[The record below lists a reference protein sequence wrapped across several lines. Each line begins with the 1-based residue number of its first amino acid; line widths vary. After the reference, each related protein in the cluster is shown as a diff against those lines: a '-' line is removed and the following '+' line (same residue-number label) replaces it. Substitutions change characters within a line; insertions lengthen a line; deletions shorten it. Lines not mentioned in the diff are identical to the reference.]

1 MKGIRTEVIEHS
13 SDPPSPWAGYLRC
26 MEKPPRCSHLLI
38 VQDDARPVPGFAP
51 AVKSIAKAQPET
63 PVCLFLGRL
72 PRDASAKAERAQ
84 KTNVRYIELS
94 RRSFLPVV
102 AVLWPRHKLVEFHEW
117 ALKNP
122 YLFGRVDTR
131 SDDAMAGRWKL
142 VTRQRV
148 LCAVPSIVEHP
159 DDSPSTVG
167 RTQQWGKA
175 RARSAA
181 LLASDAT
188 IVDWSRV

>member
-1 MKGIRTEVIEHS
+1 M
-13 SDPPSPWAGYLRC
+13 D
-26 MEKPPRCSHLLI
+26 KPPACSHLLI
-38 VQDDARPVPGFAP
+38 LQDDVRLVKNFVP

-72 PRDASAKAERAQ
+72 PRDASSKAERAQ
-84 KTNVRYIELS
+84 KTNRRYVELS

-102 AVLWPRHKLVEFHEW
+102 AVLWPRHKLIEFREW
-117 ALKNP
+117 AIENP

-142 VTRQRV
+142 VMRETV
-148 LCAVPSIVEHP
+148 LCSVPSIVEHP
-159 DDSPSTVG
+159 DEAPSTVG
-167 RTQQWGKA
+167 RTQQWGKT

-181 LLASDAT
+181 LLASDAM
-188 IVDWSRV
+188 VWDWSQP